1 MISFLKGNIENKNT
15 DKISI
20 DVNGIGFEVYMTEGD
35 IARLELNEY
44 AKINIYTDIKEG
56 YIALF
61 GFLESE
67 ALSVFEKLKKVS
79 GIGSKTALGVLSH
92 MSPSEVCVAIANED
106 STLISKVPGIG
117 PKTAARIILELKDK
131 VLKDDTIKITKTA
144 TKKETTSVSQNEAVL
159 ALKVLGYTTA
169 DINDAMS
176 EVDTE
181 GLKVEEIIKKVLANI
196 NKR

>member
-1 MISFLKGNIENKNT
+1 MFAFLKGNVENKST
-15 DKISI
+15 DKVSI

-35 IARLELNEY
+35 IARLELNKNV
-44 AKINIYTDIKEG
+44 KINIYTDIKEG

-79 GIGSKTALGVLSH
+79 GIGSKTALGVLSN

-106 STLISKVPGIG
+106 STLLSKIPGIG
-117 PKTAARIILELKDK
+117 AKTAARIILELKDK
-131 VLKDDTIKITKTA
+131 VLKEDTIKLTKVA
-144 TKKETTSVSQNEAVL
+144 SKKETTNVSQNEAVL
-159 ALKVLGYTTA
+159 ALKVLGYSTTQ
-169 DINDAMS
+169 INEAMD
-176 EVDTE
+176 EIDTE